1 MQPARDPFYCGIIMD
16 VADAAAIDPTGSV
29 GPTAFQVTGG
39 IWAALQYICEHPA
52 AGDLFSEDLPSD
64 FVLSW
69 VFPWSG
75 RLIARSAPEA
85 KEVVGLFDPAAP
97 DALAKLKAAQVDAA
111 RVSVKASPIHGEGTF
126 ANADLIPSTAIVQLS
141 FEGDVIPAD
150 LRINHSCQANAFI
163 DRNRLVRTLTD
174 VPAGTEITL
183 DYGMSAVAADTT
195 VKVAGCKC
203 GAVRCRGTVTN
214 WTTLPA
220 SDLRVYVAGV
230 PASEVI
236 QTDIARYFC
245 LAREK
250 AL

>member
-1 MQPARDPFYCGIIMD
+1 MMD
-16 VADAAAIDPTGSV
+16 VGDAAAIDPTGAV

-39 IWAALQYICEHPA
+39 IWAALQYICQHPA

-75 RLIARSAPEA
+75 RLIARAAPEA
-85 KEVVGLFDPAAP
+85 KAVVGFFDPAAP
-97 DALAKLKAAQVDAA
+97 DALAKLKAAQVDTTGA
-111 RVSVKASPIHGEGTF
+111 RLSVKASPIHGEGTF
-126 ANADLIPSTAIVQLS
+126 ANVDLLPGTAIVQLS

-150 LRINHSCQANAFI
+150 LRINHSCAANAYI
-163 DRNRLVRTLTD
+163 DRNRLVRTLSA
-174 VPAGTEITL
+174 VPAGGEITL
-183 DYGMSAVAADTT
+183 DYGMTRVAADTT
-195 VKVAGCKC
+195 VQIAECKC
-203 GAVRCRGTVTN
+203 GAAGGCRRTVTN
-214 WTTLPA
+214 WTCAPA
-220 SDLRVYVAGV
+220 STVRVHMTGV

-236 QTDIARYFC
+236 QGDVARFYG